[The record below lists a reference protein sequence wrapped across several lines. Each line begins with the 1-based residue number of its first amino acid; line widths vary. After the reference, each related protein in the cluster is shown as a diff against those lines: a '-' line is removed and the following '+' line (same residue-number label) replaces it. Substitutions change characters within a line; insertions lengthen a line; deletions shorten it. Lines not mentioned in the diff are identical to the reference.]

1 MTATSQTDSSSLIL
15 PADLSTPTTRRDVLQ
30 MAGVLT
36 AATGVLSCGLIKPA
50 FAITAN
56 GAHRISFRNTRTGES
71 FNGVYR
77 VGDKYMPEAFD
88 QISYILRDTR
98 NNEVFPI
105 DPRTID
111 IMYVLQ
117 RMLETNKP
125 FDVLSAYRSP
135 RTNAMLAKA
144 SYGVARNSLHMT
156 GQAIDIRMEG
166 VGTRRI
172 KNYATD
178 LHAGG
183 VGYYRGSDFVHI
195 DSGKFRTWG

>member
-1 MTATSQTDSSSLIL
+1 MTQSTSQQDSAPLT
-15 PADLSTPTTRRDVLQ
+15 PDLSAPPSRRDVLK

-36 AATGVLSCGLIKPA
+36 GSVGFLSCGLIKPA
-50 FAITAN
+50 FAITDE
-56 GAHRISFRNTRTGES
+56 GAHRISFRHNRTGES

-77 VGDKYMPEAFD
+77 VGNKYLPEAFD
-88 QISYILRDTR
+88 QISYILRDAR

-105 DPRTID
+105 DPRTVD

-117 RMLETNKP
+117 RMLDTNQP
-125 FDVLSAYRSP
+125 FQVLSGYRSP
-135 RTNAMLAKA
+135 RTNALLARA

-166 VGTRRI
+166 ASSRRI

-183 VGYYRGSDFVHI
+183 VGYYPHSDFVHI
-195 DSGKFRTWG
+195 DSGNFRTW